1 MIRGGFLDQTI
12 RADLITLVRNGKA
25 ETRLT
30 RRANALLLLDDGMS
44 CQEIA
49 KVLYLDDD
57 TIRYWY
63 ELYSE
68 KGLIWLADFGY
79 KGRACELTAAQQDA
93 LKSWVAQSLPQTT
106 TVVGEW
112 IEKSY
117 GVSYSHSA
125 LIKLLRRNDME
136 YRKPELVPPKLDPVK
151 QQAFIDGYEK
161 LLNTLGDDEAVV
173 FADAVHPTHAVRPAG
188 CWAPKDTKIA
198 IAGTSGRQRLN
209 LHGAVDLETGATRMI
224 EVTTV
229 DAVSTIALLMAIVT
243 MYPTKRLIHVFLDNA
258 RYHHAVLVQEWL
270 ARHGS
275 RIKLHFIPI
284 YCPHLNPIE
293 RLWGLMHRHVTHNRC
308 HATYNDFCRSVL
320 HFLRQEV
327 PKNWAA
333 FCDSVTDNFRVINP
347 ADFRIL
353 KA

>member
-1 MIRGGFLDQTI
+1 MIRGSFLDQTI

-117 GVSYSHSA
+117 GVSYSRSA

-173 FADAVHPTHAVRPAG
+173 FADAAHPTHAVRPAG